1 MPVQDRCQPRAC
13 GYHRPTMGLDVDIG
27 WCSTAGPRKNNED
40 FAAAAAPQ
48 GEATRGVI
56 AAVADGVSAGGRGR
70 EAAQTTVVGL
80 LQDYFGT
87 PETWETSAAMDRL
100 IAAQNGWLAA
110 GNRHRTHEGGG
121 AMTTLTAL
129 VLRGHSYTLAHV
141 GDSRAWLL
149 RGGAC
154 TQLTQDH
161 VFDHP
166 DQRNRLT
173 RALGLD
179 DAVRI
184 DYEQGELRRGDV
196 FVLTTDGVHGVL
208 SRQHVAAQARAALKG
223 GAQAAGEALVRE
235 AVDAGTRDDASA
247 LVIHVRELA
256 AAQLEDALMRGR
268 SLPAAPRLKPGDV
281 LDGYVVETVL
291 ADTGVH
297 RLYRAR
303 ESASGDTV
311 ALKALHEARAGD
323 PAERA
328 MLAHEAWLGLRLA
341 EQTGAATA
349 GGFVRVRE
357 PMDQSAFYVVFDWH
371 EGRTLDEMLRARQ
384 GFSIAQVV
392 QGVLAVAKAL
402 GRLHRQG
409 VIHRDIKPANLHL
422 GNDGVWRIIDL
433 GVALS
438 GRESAEQRELHAGT
452 PSYMN
457 PEQWEEG
464 RDDAVGP
471 GSDLYALGATLYQWL
486 TGHLPY
492 GEVEPYQ
499 LARFRRDPRA
509 PSRLRP
515 DVPVWLDHVVLKAVA
530 RDARRRFE
538 TAEELVLALE
548 RGASRPLAAAGATPL
563 ITRDPTAFWKAA
575 LAASAV
581 LNLLLV
587 FWLLFLPR

>member
-1 MPVQDRCQPRAC
+1 
-13 GYHRPTMGLDVDIG
+13 MGLDVDIG
-27 WCSTAGPRKNNED
+27 WHSTAGPRKNNED
-40 FAAAAAPQ
+40 FAAAAAPR

-80 LQDYFGT
+80 LQDYYGT
-87 PETWETSAAMDRL
+87 PETWETSAALDRL
-100 IAAQNGWLAA
+100 IGAQNGWLAA
-110 GNRHRTHEGGG
+110 GNRHRSQEGGG

-149 RGGAC
+149 RDGAC

-166 DQRNRLT
+166 DQRSRLT
-173 RALGLD
+173 RALGLE

-196 FVLTTDGVHGVL
+196 FVLTSDGVHGVL
-208 SRQHVAAQARAALKG
+208 GRQHVAAYARAALQG
-223 GAQAAGEALVRE
+223 AAQAASEALVRD
-235 AVDAGTRDDASA
+235 AVDAGSRDDASA

-256 AAQLEDALMRGR
+256 AAQLEDALLRGR
-268 SLPAAPRLKPGDV
+268 VLPAAPRLKPGDT
-281 LDGYVVETVL
+281 LDGYVVESLL
-291 ADTGVH
+291 ADTGLH

-303 ESASGDTV
+303 DTATGEPV
-311 ALKALHEARAGD
+311 ALKALHESRASD

-349 GGFVRVRE
+349 SGFVRVRE
-357 PMDQSAFYVVFDWH
+357 PVEPSAFYVVFDWH
-371 EGRTLDEMLRARQ
+371 DGRTLDQLIREKQ
-384 GFSIAQVV
+384 PFTIAQISFAAR
-392 QGVLAVAKAL
+392 AVARAL

-409 VIHRDIKPANLHL
+409 VVHRDIKPGNLHL
-422 GNDGVWRIIDL
+422 GEDGVWRVLDL
-433 GVALS
+433 GVAIS

-457 PEQWEEG
+457 PEQWEEREG
-464 RDDAVGP
+464 GAPAIGP
-471 GSDLYALGATLYQWL
+471 ASDLYALGATLYQWL

-515 DVPVWLDHVVLKAVA
+515 DVPVWLDHVLLKAVA
-530 RDARRRFE
+530 RDPRRRFE

-548 RGASRPLAAAGATPL
+548 RGASRPLASAGGTPL
-563 ITRDPTAFWKAA
+563 LTRDPTAIWKVA
-575 LAASAV
+575 LAVSAV